1 MTRGQLEKMSNENII
16 SPLIALQKNILLQQN
31 HLLQQNKETSRHLS
45 DQTTKFESIVKQN
58 EE

>member
-1 MTRGQLEKMSNENII
+1 MSNENII

-31 HLLQQNKETSRHLS
+31 HLLQQNNETSRHLS